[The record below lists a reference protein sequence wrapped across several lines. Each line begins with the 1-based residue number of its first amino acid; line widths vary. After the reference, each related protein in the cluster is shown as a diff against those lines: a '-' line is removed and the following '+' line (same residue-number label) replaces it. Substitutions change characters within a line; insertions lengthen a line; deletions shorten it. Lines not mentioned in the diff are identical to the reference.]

1 MIKATA
7 LLCLMLGKTH
17 VVSLIFLMTFLN
29 ISKTEHIFQH
39 MLFYLLNYEV
49 AGFSKHPFKDTIC
62 LAAVVSGNQ
71 CSCGLLNYC
80 FQIDYITQ
88 FHSKVI
94 SQFNQNNIFST
105 VVTAMPPPANSH
117 KTAKE
122 QLPN

>member
-17 VVSLIFLMTFLN
+17 VVSLTLLSDFL
-29 ISKTEHIFQH
+29 KHFQNRAYIPAH
-39 MLFYLLNYEV
+39 AIYLLNYEV
-49 AGFSKHPFKDTIC
+49 TGFSKHSFKDTIC

-71 CSCGLLNYC
+71 CSCGLLKYC

-105 VVTAMPPPANSH
+105 VVRAMLPPANSH
-117 KTAKE
+117 KTAKL